1 MLVSV
6 NWLCPEK
13 DYLNN
18 FSIFPWNRSII
29 RECIVLKLVKLF
41 A

>member
-18 FSIFPWNRSII
+18 FSILPKNRGII
-29 RECIVLKLVKLF
+29 RECIALKSVKLF